1 MKYIK
6 KYFNDEES
14 DEELDEEIEEF
25 VRHLKIETIFQK
37 FIFSFRVKFKPTIIS
52 FKSL

>member
-6 KYFNDEES
+6 IYFNDEES

-25 VRHLKIETIFQK
+25 VRHSKIETIFQK
-37 FIFSFRVKFKPTIIS
+37 IYFQF
-52 FKSL
+52 

>member
-6 KYFNDEES
+6 IYFNDEES

-25 VRHLKIETIFQK
+25 VRHSKI
-37 FIFSFRVKFKPTIIS
+37 
-52 FKSL
+52 